1 MAIKCVRKNKRM
13 SVTRAEQDALLEEAK
28 SMLEINKYHD
38 NIVNLQGI
46 AYQKSAFNDDLL
58 EVYLINILFHFKPGT
73 YSSMTLLVMIK
84 MLVFV
89 Q

>member
-1 MAIKCVRKNKRM
+1 M

-46 AYQKSAFNDDLL
+46 AYKRSTENDGLI
-58 EVYLINILFHFKPGT
+58 EVYH
-73 YSSMTLLVMIK
+73 
-84 MLVFV
+84 
-89 Q
+89 